1 MKILFSDI
9 EKQESKN
16 RARIMRQVEELR
28 YEVFSLIESTIDE
41 LNNKLPSLAKRP
53 IKLSTSNNNVFH
65 AIPKNECYEIE
76 IGYKGMMELL
86 SYAELIADELYEITK
101 IEFNKHSEAFFQ
113 IWLMAI
119 IFHEISHI
127 LRGHN
132 DYPRDRMN
140 SRRYQAFES
149 DADADSFQ
157 STFFIFNSL
166 PKVQELFS
174 DTGYLTPPEKIIELF
189 GYIFTYYF
197 NFLQINSSSDDCNHQ
212 KPIIR
217 RFYTISSNEKVVHFF
232 LEKSKLPHTKERINT
247 LKRFIICKLFSSFKK
262 IMEYNNE
269 KINMEDIINS
279 AIWMSELDNI
289 LKESEIFS
297 YNKIK
302 DQK

>member
-166 PKVQELFS
+166 PKVQELF
-174 DTGYLTPPEKIIELF
+174 
-189 GYIFTYYF
+189 
-197 NFLQINSSSDDCNHQ
+197 
-212 KPIIR
+212 
-217 RFYTISSNEKVVHFF
+217 YTISSNEKVVHFF